1 MKHSKHGK
9 KRGIKSLQS
18 CCAVVAAG
26 LFISAVHPDA
36 ALAGND
42 NPKIDYGLTGGFS
55 TMSISNTHFGLG
67 QLNVSYFPKDISRSE
82 GYIAPS
88 ANLLWKTSD
97 SGTIYGGLRG
107 VGSITRGDGD
117 SWGLTA
123 DLHHNYAT
131 IPKQN
136 FLMVGESMSYLNID
150 KVFLGW
156 KSGDKI
162 SFLDKDGLD
171 ISVGKQNFQ
180 LGDGMVLTDGNDE
193 ANPHKGIYW
202 LDPRTAWNNSA
213 IVRIKSLPYQL
224 ELFYLQS
231 NTYILDIP
239 SPTGGFTD
247 DIYKDDIVGG
257 NLEFVDKKLGKVGVS
272 YFKVVRSNNVAS
284 LSLDNPGR
292 DGLSVTGIHGR
303 GNPVSTLHNL
313 ELAGEVDFQ
322 KNNNGSITRDARAWF
337 AEAKYFMPSL
347 PWYPTLGYRYSSFS
361 GDKAST
367 KNINEGW
374 DSLYN
379 GSTERGFGYW
389 YQGIVVGTYETR
401 LSNLDTHFVNL
412 TLIPPVKGSWMKVF
426 YYNYKFNDPSS
437 SSITNAVVSSNKFAS
452 EWDFVLGYSPTQK
465 VDYMLI
471 YGNAKPDLGGIDRV
485 SGFIGSTNL
494 PVGTNNKNT
503 TMLQFTMLYHL

>member
-1 MKHSKHGK
+1 MKHSKK
-9 KRGIKSLQS
+9 LVIKSLQS

-26 LFISAVHPDA
+26 LFISAVYPDA
-36 ALAGND
+36 ALGSND
-42 NPKIDYGLTGGFS
+42 NPKIDYGLTAGFS
-55 TMSISNTHFGLG
+55 SMTINNTHFGLG
-67 QLNVSYFPKDISRSE
+67 QLEVTNYPKDIARSE
-82 GYIAPS
+82 AYIAPS
-88 ANLLWKTSD
+88 ANLLWKTTD

-123 DLHHNYAT
+123 GQYHYYIRDSFGVAHLNHEA
-131 IPKQN
+131 
-136 FLMVGESMSYLNID
+136 GEKRSYLNVD
-150 KVFLGW
+150 KIYLGW

-213 IVRIKSLPYQL
+213 IVRLKSLPYQL

-231 NTYILDIP
+231 NTYILDKP
-239 SPTGGFTD
+239 EGGFTD

-257 NLEFVDKKLGKVGVS
+257 NFELVDKKLGKVGVS
-272 YFKVVRSNNVAS
+272 YFKVASSNN
-284 LSLDNPGR
+284 PER

-322 KNNNGSITRDARAWF
+322 KNNKIAKPIDAVAWF

-347 PWYPTLGYRYSSFS
+347 PWYPTIGYRYSSFS

-367 KNINEGW
+367 TNKNEGW
-374 DSLYN
+374 DYLYN

-412 TLIPPVKGSWMKVF
+412 TLIPPVKGGWMKVF
-426 YYNYKFNDPSS
+426 YYNYQFNEQNTAQSFLSTPISS
-437 SSITNAVVSSNKFAS
+437 SRFAS
-452 EWDFVLGYSPTQK
+452 EWDFILGYSPTQK

-471 YGNAKPDLGGIDRV
+471 YGNAKPAQGGIDRV
-485 SGFIGSTNL
+485 SGD
-494 PVGTNNKNT
+494 PVGTNNKIS

>member
-1 MKHSKHGK
+1 MRHSKHSKN
-9 KRGIKSLQS
+9 RVIKSLQS

-26 LFISAVHPDA
+26 LFVGAVSPGA
-36 ALAGND
+36 VLASDN
-42 NPKIDYGLTGGFS
+42 NPKIDYGLTAGFS
-55 TMSISNTHFGLG
+55 SMTINNTHFGMG
-67 QLNVSYFPKDISRSE
+67 QLGVSYLPKDIARSE
-82 GYIAPS
+82 AYIAPS
-88 ANLLWKTSD
+88 VNLLWNTSD

-123 DLHHNYAT
+123 GEHHDYT
-131 IPKQN
+131 QGGV
-136 FLMVGESMSYLNID
+136 LVGEKMSYLNLD
-150 KVFLGW
+150 KIYLGW

-193 ANPHKGIYW
+193 ASPHKGIYW
-202 LDPRTAWNNSA
+202 LDPRQAWNNSA
-213 IVRIKSLPYQL
+213 IVRLKSQPYQL

-231 NTYILDIP
+231 NSYLLDK
-239 SPTGGFTD
+239 STGGFTD

-257 NLEFVDKKLGKVGVS
+257 NFELVDKKLGKVGVS
-272 YFKVVRSNNVAS
+272 YFNVTNSNN
-284 LSLDNPGR
+284 PER

-303 GNPVSTLHNL
+303 GNPVSTLQHL
-313 ELAGEVDFQ
+313 ELAGEVNFQ
-322 KNNNGSITRDARAWF
+322 KNNNISINRDAVAWF
-337 AEAKYFMPSL
+337 AEAKYFIPSL

-361 GDKAST
+361 GDKSGTT
-367 KNINEGW
+367 KNENW
-374 DSLYN
+374 DYLYN

-412 TLIPPVKGSWMKVF
+412 TLVPPVKGSWMKVF
-426 YYNYKFNDPSS
+426 YYNYQFNDPSTS
-437 SSITNAVVSSNKFAS
+437 GMTTNTAALSNKFAT
-452 EWDFVLGYSPTQK
+452 EWDFILGYSPTQK

-471 YGNAKPDLGGIDRV
+471 YGIATPGQGGINRV
-485 SGFIGSTNL
+485 SGSLGTY
-494 PVGTNNKNT
+494 PVGTNDKNS

>member
-1 MKHSKHGK
+1 MKHSKHSK
-9 KRGIKSLQS
+9 KCVIKSLQS

-26 LFISAVHPDA
+26 FFISAVYPDA
-36 ALAGND
+36 ALASND
-42 NPKIDYGLTGGFS
+42 NPKIDYGLTAGFS
-55 TMSISNTHFGLG
+55 SMTINNTHFGLG
-67 QLNVSYFPKDISRSE
+67 QLNVTNYPKDIARSE
-82 GYIAPS
+82 AYIAPS
-88 ANLLWKTSD
+88 ANLLWETAD

-107 VGSITRGDGD
+107 VGSIARGDGD

-123 DLHHNYAT
+123 GQYHYYIRDNNGVAHLVHEA
-131 IPKQN
+131 
-136 FLMVGESMSYLNID
+136 GEKRSYLNVD
-150 KVFLGW
+150 KIFLGW

-213 IVRIKSLPYQL
+213 IVRLKSLPYQL

-231 NTYILDIP
+231 NTYSMDNP
-239 SPTGGFTD
+239 DGTFTD
-247 DIYKDDIVGG
+247 DIYKDNIVGG
-257 NLEFVDKKLGKVGVS
+257 NFELVDKKYGKVGVS
-272 YFKVVRSNNVAS
+272 YFNITSSNN
-284 LSLDNPGR
+284 PER

-322 KNNNGSITRDARAWF
+322 KNNNSYINRDARAWF

-367 KNINEGW
+367 SKNEGW
-374 DSLYN
+374 DRLYN

-389 YQGIVVGTYETR
+389 YQGIVVGTYETP

-426 YYNYKFNDPSS
+426 YYNYQFNDPSKAGM
-437 SSITNAVVSSNKFAS
+437 ITTAVSSNKFAS
-452 EWDFVLGYSPTQK
+452 EWDLILGYSPTQK

-471 YGNAKPDLGGIDRV
+471 YGNAKPAQGGIDRV
-485 SGFIGSTNL
+485 SGPGA
-494 PVGTNNKNT
+494 GTNDKIS

>member
-1 MKHSKHGK
+1 MKHNKHSK
-9 KRGIKSLQS
+9 KRVIKSLQS

-26 LFISAVHPDA
+26 FFISAVYPDA

-42 NPKIDYGLTGGFS
+42 NPKIDYGLTAGFS
-55 TMSISNTHFGLG
+55 SMSINNTHFGLG
-67 QLNVSYFPKDISRSE
+67 QFGVSYLPKDIARSE
-82 GYIAPS
+82 AYIAPS
-88 ANLLWKTSD
+88 ANLLWNTSD
-97 SGTIYGGLRG
+97 SGTFYGGLRG
-107 VGSITRGDGD
+107 VGSISRGDGD

-123 DLHHNYAT
+123 GEHHLYT
-131 IPKQN
+131 YIDQTHTSDV
-136 FLMVGESMSYLNID
+136 LVGEKRSYLNLD
-150 KVFLGW
+150 KIFLGW

-171 ISVGKQNFQ
+171 ISVGKQNYQ

-213 IVRIKSLPYQL
+213 IARIKSLPYQL

-231 NTYILDIP
+231 NTYILDK
-239 SPTGGFTD
+239 STGGFTD

-257 NLEFVDKKLGKVGVS
+257 NFELVDKKLGKVGVS
-272 YFKVVRSNNVAS
+272 YFKVASSNN
-284 LSLDNPGR
+284 PER

-313 ELAGEVDFQ
+313 ELAEEVDFQ
-322 KNNNGSITRDARAWF
+322 KNNKIATPKDALAWF

-361 GDKAST
+361 GDKKST
-367 KNINEGW
+367 TNKNEGW
-374 DSLYN
+374 DYLYN

-426 YYNYKFNDPSS
+426 YYNYQFNDPYKAGM
-437 SSITNAVVSSNKFAS
+437 TNTTVSSNKFAS
-452 EWDFVLGYSPTQK
+452 EWDFILGYSPTQK

-471 YGNAKPDLGGIDRV
+471 YGNAKPAQGGIDRV
-485 SGFIGSTNL
+485 SGTLGPDYY
-494 PVGTNNKNT
+494 PVGTNNKNS

>member
-1 MKHSKHGK
+1 MKHSKLSK
-9 KRGIKSLQS
+9 KNVIKSLQS

-26 LFISAVHPDA
+26 FFISAVYPDA
-36 ALAGND
+36 VLAGND
-42 NPKIDYGLTGGFS
+42 NPQIDYGLTAGFS
-55 TMSISNTHFGLG
+55 SMTLRNTHFGLG
-67 QLNVSYFPKDISRSE
+67 QFNVTYYPTDIARSE
-82 GYIAPS
+82 GYLAPS
-88 ANLLWKTSD
+88 VNLLWKTAD

-123 DLHHNYAT
+123 GLHHDYST
-131 IPKQN
+131 GQP
-136 FLMVGESMSYLNID
+136 FLMVGENRSYLNLD
-150 KVFLGW
+150 KIYLGW
-156 KSGDKI
+156 KSADLI
-162 SFLDKDGLD
+162 PFLDKDGLD
-171 ISVGKQNFQ
+171 VSVGKQNFQ

-213 IVRIKSLPYQL
+213 IVRLKSLPYQL

-231 NTYILDIP
+231 NTYSMDIP
-239 SPTGGFTD
+239 GGGFTD
-247 DIYKDDIVGG
+247 DIYKDNIVGG
-257 NLEFVDKKLGKVGVS
+257 NFELVDKKLGKVGVS
-272 YFKVVRSNNVAS
+272 YFKVVSSNNVAN
-284 LSLDNPGR
+284 LTEPGR

-303 GNPVSTLHNL
+303 GNPISTLHNL

-322 KNNNGSITRDARAWF
+322 KNNSTPISRDAHAWF

-367 KNINEGW
+367 TNKNEGW
-374 DSLYN
+374 DYLYN

-412 TLIPPVKGSWMKVF
+412 TLIPPVKGSWMKIF
-426 YYNYKFNDPSS
+426 YYNYQFNDPSLVKFGAGPDLS
-437 SSITNAVVSSNKFAS
+437 VSSNKFAS
-452 EWDFVLGYSPTQK
+452 EWDVILGYSPTQK

-471 YGNAKPDLGGIDRV
+471 YGNAKPAQGGIER
-485 SGFIGSTNL
+485 GFGYNETA
-494 PVGTNNKNT
+494 